1 MSNWSEHDVL
11 SEAWLHL
18 SLHDLMASVQSWG
31 ECWHQKRYLDTFL
44 QIRISFLNNCCLG
57 FFWPD
62 FLHALAGIHKH
73 RILGQLIQ
81 GQVFHRV
88 GIFFITIFVPK
99 NPYSK
104 NQRNLKSL
112 WDSVTYRVWVYH
124 EKSNIDSWPQKI
136 PDFSTL
142 LLTKKHV
149 ALNVKVISQVGF
161 SKSEQNETFG

>member
-1 MSNWSEHDVL
+1 M
-11 SEAWLHL
+11 
-18 SLHDLMASVQSWG
+18 
-31 ECWHQKRYLDTFL
+31 
-44 QIRISFLNNCCLG
+44 
-57 FFWPD
+57 
-62 FLHALAGIHKH
+62 
-73 RILGQLIQ
+73 
-81 GQVFHRV
+81 FHRV

-104 NQRNLKSL
+104 NQSNLKSL